1 MDSNALLDW
10 HTTASVLKRV
20 RRRKA
25 IAVLLGRNQD
35 TALKAAI
42 ELGVDYARRCPQC
55 AAEGAVSRSKAQGL
69 GRYRCKGCK
78 GCGRP
83 KVGATGGPTAVLE
96 PVVAKVALQVS
107 AGGTRRP
114 PCVAALRV
122 SHETLNRSVGERV
135 RGNLTE
141 QSMNCRHIRVKDF
154 LHTRRGIATRYLGHC
169 PRSFNLAGIAPG
181 ISDQANLA
189 APVTN

>member
-10 HTTASVLKRV
+10 YTTASVLKRV

-25 IAVLLGRNQD
+25 
-35 TALKAAI
+35 
-42 ELGVDYARRCPQC
+42 
-55 AAEGAVSRSKAQGL
+55 QGL
-69 GRYRCKGCK
+69 GRYRCEGCK

-83 KVGATGGPTAVLE
+83 KVDATGPTAALE
-96 PVVAKVALQVS
+96 QVVAKVALQVS

-135 RGNLTE
+135 WGDLTE